1 MATAKPLPVD
11 LNEAQVK
18 EFGREIEQ
26 IYDEAMASRG
36 DRDRSYILKLIRT
49 QRSMALTGR
58 MIIYAGLFF
67 LPMWSHA

>member
-11 LNEAQVK
+11 LTEAQID

-36 DRDRSYILKLIRT
+36 DRDRAYILNLIAP
-49 QRSMALTGR
+49 SGAWLL
-58 MIIYAGLFF
+58 AVE
-67 LPMWSHA
+67 